1 MAGQGFDPNFTFSW
15 PTARIGVMEGDSAVV
30 ALYSAELEKHKGG
43 PLPEDLQEAID
54 RTRADY
60 ERWLDARYAAA
71 RGHCDAIIDPLETRA
86 CSVASRWKHACSTR
100 RPPRSDATMIR
111 IANGQGF
118 WGDWLEA
125 PVRLVEQGPI
135 DYLALDYLAEVTM
148 SILQKQKQADPN
160 LGYARDFPP
169 LIARIARQI
178 RERGVKVIAN
188 AGGVN
193 PVACARE
200 VVRLA
205 PGLKVAVV
213 LGDDVYA
220 ALDEFLAKGYEM
232 RDMDTGEPIAAIRDR
247 IQSANAYIGAFP
259 LAEALATG
267 ADVVIAGRSTDTAL
281 ALAPMIHRFG
291 WKADEY
297 DKLAAGT
304 IAGHIIECGA
314 QCTGGNCQVDWQNIP
329 DMANIGYPIVEAEP
343 DGSFVVTKHPAAGG
357 RVSSRLGEGAVAL
370 RARRPEALHHA
381 GLRGRFHQRP
391 AGRRRARTACACSG
405 IRGGPRPPSLK
416 LSISY
421 ANGWKAIG
429 TLVYSWP
436 QALEKAR
443 AADAIVRAAAA
454 AISGSRSMRSTPSIS
469 ASTPAT
475 ARPRRRIPTRPKCS
489 CASACA
495 APDKKAVDRFTRELI
510 PLVLNG
516 PPGAT
521 GFGEGRP
528 PVREIVAYWPALVPR
543 EEIVTRVEVV
553 E

>member
-1 MAGQGFDPNFTFSW
+1 
-15 PTARIGVMEGDSAVV
+15 
-30 ALYSAELEKHKGG
+30 
-43 PLPEDLQEAID
+43 
-54 RTRADY
+54 
-60 ERWLDARYAAA
+60 
-71 RGHCDAIIDPLETRA
+71 
-86 CSVASRWKHACSTR
+86 
-100 RPPRSDATMIR
+100 MIR

-135 DYLALDYLAEVTM
+135 DYLALDYLAEITL
-148 SILQKQKQADPN
+148 SILQKQKQGDAN

-169 LIARIARQI
+169 LIARISRHI
-178 RERGVKVIAN
+178 REKGVRVIAN

-200 VVRLA
+200 VVKLA

-213 LGDDVYA
+213 LGDDVYSR
-220 ALDEFLAKGYEM
+220 LDEFLAKGYEM
-232 RDMDTGEPIAAIRDR
+232 RDMDTGEPISTVRDR

-267 ADVVIAGRSTDTAL
+267 AHVVVAGRSTDTAL
-281 ALAPMIHRFG
+281 TLAPMVHRFG
-291 WKADEY
+291 WREDEY

-314 QCTGGNCQVDWQNIP
+314 QCSGGNCQVDWQTIP
-329 DMANIGYPIVEAEP
+329 DMADIGYPIVEAEP
-343 DGSFVVTKHPAAGG
+343 DGTFVVTKHAAAGG
-357 RVSSRLGEGAVAL
+357 RVSSHTVKEQLLYELGDPTKYITPDCVADFTSIRLQDEGPDRV
-370 RARRPEALHHA
+370 RV
-381 GLRGRFHQRP
+381 
-391 AGRRRARTACACSG
+391 SG
-405 IRGGPRPPSLK
+405 IRGGERPPSLK

-436 QALEKAR
+436 QALEKAE
-443 AADAIVRAAAA
+443 AADRVVRARLERLGLGFDE
-454 AISGSRSMRSTPSIS
+454 IYTEFFGVN
-469 ASTPAT
+469 
-475 ARPRRRIPTRPKCS
+475 
-489 CASACA
+489 ACHGPA
-495 APDKKAVDRFTRELI
+495 APANPDPPEVQIRIGVRGREKKAVDRFTRELI

-521 GFGEGRP
+521 GFGDGRP
-528 PVREIVAYWPALVPR
+528 PVREIVAYWSALVPR
-543 EEIVTRVEVV
+543 EEIATRVEVI

>member
-1 MAGQGFDPNFTFSW
+1 
-15 PTARIGVMEGDSAVV
+15 
-30 ALYSAELEKHKGG
+30 
-43 PLPEDLQEAID
+43 
-54 RTRADY
+54 
-60 ERWLDARYAAA
+60 
-71 RGHCDAIIDPLETRA
+71 
-86 CSVASRWKHACSTR
+86 
-100 RPPRSDATMIR
+100 MIR

-148 SILQKQKQADPN
+148 SILQKQRQADPA

-169 LIARIARQI
+169 LIARIAGAI
-178 RERGVKVIAN
+178 RERGVRVIAN

-213 LGDDVYA
+213 LGDDVYPR
-220 ALDEFLAKGYEM
+220 LDEFLAKNYEM
-232 RDMDTGEPIAAIRDR
+232 RDMDTGEPIAVVRHR

-267 ADVVIAGRSTDTAL
+267 AHVVIAGRSTDTAL
-281 ALAPMIHRFG
+281 ALAPMVHRFG
-291 WKADEY
+291 WKPGEF

-314 QCTGGNCQVDWQNIP
+314 QSTGGNCQVDWQTIP
-329 DMANIGYPIVEAEP
+329 DKANIGYPIVEAEP
-343 DGSFVVTKHPAAGG
+343 DGTFVVTKHATAGG
-357 RVSSRLGEGAVAL
+357 RVSVHSVKEQLLYELGDPRRYITPDCVADFTTIRLED
-370 RARRPEALHHA
+370 A
-381 GLRGRFHQRP
+381 GPDRVRV
-391 AGRRRARTACACSG
+391 SG
-405 IRGGPRPPSLK
+405 IRGGPRPPTLK

-443 AADAIVRAAAA
+443 AADRIVRQRLRGLGLEFDE
-454 AISGSRSMRSTPSIS
+454 IYTEYFGVN
-469 ASTPAT
+469 
-475 ARPRRRIPTRPKCS
+475 
-489 CASACA
+489 ACLGPA
-495 APDKKAVDRFTRELI
+495 APPNPDPPEVQLRIGVRGADKKAVDRFTRELI

-528 PVREIVAYWPALVPR
+528 VVREIVAYWSALVPR
-543 EEIVTRVEVV
+543 QEIVTRVEVI

>member
-1 MAGQGFDPNFTFSW
+1 
-15 PTARIGVMEGDSAVV
+15 
-30 ALYSAELEKHKGG
+30 
-43 PLPEDLQEAID
+43 
-54 RTRADY
+54 
-60 ERWLDARYAAA
+60 
-71 RGHCDAIIDPLETRA
+71 
-86 CSVASRWKHACSTR
+86 
-100 RPPRSDATMIR
+100 MIR

-148 SILQKQKQADPN
+148 SILQKQRQSDPN

-169 LIARIARQI
+169 LVARLASQI
-178 RERGVKVIAN
+178 RERGITVIAN

-213 LGDDVYA
+213 LGDDIYGRIDEILA
-220 ALDEFLAKGYEM
+220 AGHEL
-232 RDMDTGEPIAAIRDR
+232 RDMDTGAPLSTIRDR
-247 IQSANAYIGAFP
+247 ILSANAYIGAFP
-259 LAEALATG
+259 LVEAMKTG
-267 ADVVIAGRSTDTAL
+267 AHVVIAGRCTDTAL
-281 ALAPMIHRFG
+281 TLAPMVHRFG
-291 WKADEY
+291 WQPDDY
-297 DKLAAGT
+297 NRLAAGT

-314 QCTGGNCQVDWQNIP
+314 QVTGGNCQVDWPSIP
-329 DMANIGYPIVEAEP
+329 DMANVGYPIVEAEP
-343 DGSFVVTKHPAAGG
+343 DGSFTVTKHEAAGG
-357 RVSSRLGEGAVAL
+357 RVNLHSVKEQLLYELGDPKSYITPDCVADFTSIQL
-370 RARRPEALHHA
+370 EETGPNRVRV
-381 GLRGRFHQRP
+381 
-391 AGRRRARTACACSG
+391 SG
-405 IRGGPRPPSLK
+405 IRGGARPPSLK
-416 LSISY
+416 VSISY
-421 ANGWKAIG
+421 TNGWKAIG

-443 AADAIVRAAAA
+443 AADAIVRQRLMDLGLKFDDIYTEYFGVNACLGAAAPPNPNPA
-454 AISGSRSMRSTPSIS
+454 EIQVRIGVRGSN
-469 ASTPAT
+469 
-475 ARPRRRIPTRPKCS
+475 
-489 CASACA
+489 
-495 APDKKAVDRFTRELI
+495 KKAVDRFTRELI

>member
-1 MAGQGFDPNFTFSW
+1 
-15 PTARIGVMEGDSAVV
+15 
-30 ALYSAELEKHKGG
+30 
-43 PLPEDLQEAID
+43 
-54 RTRADY
+54 
-60 ERWLDARYAAA
+60 
-71 RGHCDAIIDPLETRA
+71 
-86 CSVASRWKHACSTR
+86 
-100 RPPRSDATMIR
+100 MIR

-135 DYLALDYLAEVTM
+135 DYLALDYLAEITM
-148 SILQKQKQADPN
+148 SILQKQRQADPN

-169 LIARIARQI
+169 LVARLAHPL
-178 RERGVKVIAN
+178 RERGITVIAN

-213 LGDDVYA
+213 LGDDVYGRI
-220 ALDEFLAKGYEM
+220 DEFLVKGYEL
-232 RDMDTGEPIAAIRDR
+232 RDMDTGAPIATIRDR
-247 IQSANAYIGAFP
+247 ILSANAYIGAFP
-259 LAEALATG
+259 LVEALATG
-267 ADVVIAGRSTDTAL
+267 AHVVIAGRSTDTAL
-281 ALAPMIHRFG
+281 TLAPMAHRFG
-291 WKADEY
+291 WKPHDY

-314 QCTGGNCQVDWQNIP
+314 QSSGGNCQVDWQSIP
-329 DMANIGYPIVEAEP
+329 DMANVGYPIVEAEP
-343 DGSFVVTKHPAAGG
+343 DGSFTVTKHAAAGG
-357 RVSSRLGEGAVAL
+357 RVNIHTVKEQLLYELGDPKNYITPDCVADFTSIHLEETGADRV
-370 RARRPEALHHA
+370 RV
-381 GLRGRFHQRP
+381 
-391 AGRRRARTACACSG
+391 SG

-421 ANGWKAIG
+421 TNGWKAIG

-443 AADAIVRAAAA
+443 AADRIVRQRLVDLGLHFDE
-454 AISGSRSMRSTPSIS
+454 IYTEFFGVN
-469 ASTPAT
+469 
-475 ARPRRRIPTRPKCS
+475 
-489 CASACA
+489 ACLGPA
-495 APDKKAVDRFTRELI
+495 APPSPDPPEVQLRIGVRGADKKWVDRFTRELI